1 MVMNKALSIAAL
13 AAVMALESPNINY
26 GPKPIELT
34 GLKSGKYG
42 DADIKPSK
50 RDKRRKRK
58 L

>member
-1 MVMNKALSIAAL
+1 MNKALSIAAL